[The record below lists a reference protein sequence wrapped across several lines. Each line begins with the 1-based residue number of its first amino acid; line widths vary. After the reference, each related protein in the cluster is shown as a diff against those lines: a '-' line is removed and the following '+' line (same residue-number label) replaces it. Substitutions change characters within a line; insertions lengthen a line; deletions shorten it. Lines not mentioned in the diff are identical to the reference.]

1 MFELD
6 PASLAIMF
14 VALAAGAL
22 VKGATGMGLPLVA
35 LPVITAVFGLQ
46 HAVSVM
52 AVVQIVTNSMQLWQ
66 FRGEARN
73 PQLDFL
79 PWFLVACG
87 VGVILGTWA
96 LSSLPER
103 ILVFSL
109 GILLLCYFALKLVAP
124 HLVVSPRMA
133 RIFGPFAGFGSGT
146 LQGATGISAPIGV
159 TFIHAMGLERATHL
173 HAVSAMFLVLG
184 LVQFPALLVSGIMQ
198 PAWMVQSVL
207 AMIPI
212 TIFMPLGQRL
222 AGKLSRKAF
231 DRTILIFLG
240 AMGLKMV
247 IGV

>member
-1 MFELD
+1 MFELE

-35 LPVITAVFGLQ
+35 LPVLTAVFGLQ

-66 FRGEARN
+66 FRAEASNDRVG
-73 PQLDFL
+73 FL
-79 PWFLVACG
+79 PWFLVAGALG
-87 VGVILGTWA
+87 VMLGTWA

-103 ILVFSL
+103 VLVFSL
-109 GILLLCYFALKLVAP
+109 GVLLLCYFILKLVAP
-124 HLVVSPRMA
+124 HFVVSPRAA
-133 RIFGPFAGFGSGT
+133 RIFGAFAGLGSGA

-159 TFIHAMGLERATHL
+159 TFIHAMGMERRAHL
-173 HAVSAMFLVLG
+173 YAVSAMFLVLG

-198 PAWMVQSVL
+198 PAWIVQSVL
-207 AMIPI
+207 ALIPI
-212 TIFMPLGQRL
+212 ALFMPLGQLL

-231 DRTILIFLG
+231 DRMILIFLG

-247 IGV
+247 LGL